1 MEAIY
6 VVVGT
11 ILGFALNEL
20 STRWREH
27 RTEKRQARAC
37 RALLSLEIDQNLALL
52 RDWWSEVTD
61 IDSSLLYDPDD
72 HYLLPASRLIE
83 LPLPS
88 WSHKMWESQSQF
100 LAIALNHEEIRQLS
114 EIHGGIDTIEAIHS
128 ALTGAY
134 AQQQEDLRSVRSKT
148 GSAILPFGLTLRF
161 HAAAPQLWTECA
173 RVVSELLTRGNP
185 LAEPPTSSA
194 AG

>member
-1 MEAIY
+1 MEAILG
-6 VVVGT
+6 VVGI
-11 ILGFALNEL
+11 ILGFALSEL
-20 STRWREH
+20 AAWWRQN
-27 RTEKRQARAC
+27 RTEKKQARAV
-37 RALLSLEIDQNLALL
+37 RTLLTIEIDQNLALL

-61 IDSSLLYDPDD
+61 IDSSLLYDADD
-72 HYLLPASRLIE
+72 YYLIPASRLIE

-161 HAAAPQLWTECA
+161 TAAARQLWPECKRA
-173 RVVSELLTRGNP
+173 ASELLTRGNP
-185 LAEPPTSSA
+185 LAEPSTSSA